1 MRGKNKMKIY
11 ETAVRQKLR
20 FNYKGVLA
28 VEDLWDLN
36 VMELD
41 EVYKE
46 LNSKKKQI
54 SEDSLLETKNVADVI
69 LETKIKIVKH
79 VVKTKQLE
87 TETRKLAAERR
98 EKKQKI
104 MAIISRKQDSELE
117 DKSAEELHQMLES
130 L

>member
-1 MRGKNKMKIY
+1 MKIY